1 MGPATGGRRSAA
13 AVAVITLAGIVLGIS
28 PAAAHEGEAPAL
40 QVSSAANRSPSAS
53 LSGATVKGSVYAF
66 LPTATGSAS
75 VQFWIDDPGMVGA
88 PRQTERTAPYD
99 LLGGT
104 DAVANPLNTA
114 SLAEGSHTVSYRI
127 TYTDTDVVAGATT
140 FTVDNVPDQPA
151 PGPTGATTRINT
163 GGPAVTVSG
172 RAFAADTGATGGKS
186 YRNPSVT
193 AIAGTTDDALYLDE
207 RSATTGLGSF
217 TYAFPAGVPGDHV
230 VTLHFAELY
239 HGAPGGGPGGAGRRV
254 FSVNAEG
261 GTPEVAGLD
270 LFATVGAA
278 TATTR
283 TFTVP
288 VTDGRLDLAFTAT
301 VDQPTVA
308 AIEITAPVGTPAAT
322 GDPTPFT
329 WDTRMPSPIGR
340 SEGQG
345 AAVGSRVYVF
355 GGFATGTVTTARSDV
370 YDTLADT
377 WTRLPDM
384 PEEITH
390 SATVADG
397 TTVWIV
403 GGYVDDHPGPATRHV
418 WKFDTVR
425 RTYSPGPELPAP
437 RGAGAAA
444 VVGRELHFYG
454 GTNRVAGS
462 TADPD
467 QPDHWV
473 LNLDGG
479 TTWAPRAPLPN
490 PRNHLAGAAL
500 DGKVYAIGGQYNE
513 NENTGLQT
521 DVHRYDP
528 ATDVWTKVAGLPRAR
543 SHLVAV
549 VRDGQLLTLGGT
561 NPGNVASSDV
571 TAYDQAGNTWSQ
583 LPSLPGGRKTPVAA
597 SVGDT
602 VVVTGGSHATATY
615 RGRFAA
621 RWATGPAM
629 PVALGEVAGGVVGSS
644 LYLVGE
650 GNSATL
656 ALNLGTG
663 TWRRDLPVRP
673 FVGHHHTA
681 EVVNGKLYLFGG
693 LGAGAGKVQ
702 IFDPATNRWTL
713 GPDMPFA
720 AGSSSSAVINGK
732 VYVAGGIVGS
742 ATTDRVARFDPATN
756 AWAAAAPMPQGRNH
770 AAATTDGS
778 LLYVA
783 GGRGAGSGD
792 ANVVADG
799 YDTLQVYDPATDR
812 WRSSADPASGLPA
825 LPQARGGTG
834 RAVFSGGEMYVMG
847 GETAT
852 GAGAT
857 SRKVYQ
863 RVDVYNPQTRIWRS
877 GTPMPTGRHGIHPVL
892 VGNRI
897 TVAGGGVQAGFS
909 SSGVV
914 EVYTV
919 R

>member
-1 MGPATGGRRSAA
+1 MGPAIGGRRSAA
-13 AVAVITLAGIVLGIS
+13 AVALAAFAGLVLGVA
-28 PAAAHEGEAPAL
+28 PASAHEGDAPAL
-40 QVSSAANRSPSAS
+40 QVSGSAGRSPSS
-53 LSGATVKGSVYAF
+53 TLSGATVRGPVHVF
-66 LPTATGSAS
+66 LPATAGVTA
-75 VQFWIDDPGMVGA
+75 VRFWLDDPAMAGA
-88 PRQTERTAPYD
+88 PRQIERTAPYD
-99 LLGGT
+99 LAGGT
-104 DAVANPLNTA
+104 DTAATPLSTT
-114 SLAEGSHTVSYRI
+114 SLTEGSHTVSYTV
-127 TYTDTDVVAGATT
+127 TYSDADVVSGAAT

-151 PGPTGATTRINT
+151 PAPSGPTTRINA

-172 RAFAADTGATGGKS
+172 RAFAADSYATGGKS

-207 RSATTGLGSF
+207 RSATTSPGSF
-217 TYAFPAGVPGDHV
+217 AYAIPAGVPGDHT

-261 GTPEVAGLD
+261 GAAEVVDLD
-270 LFATVGAA
+270 LFATVGAM

-283 TFTVP
+283 SFTVP

-308 AIEITAPVGTPAAT
+308 AIEVTAPAGSPAL

-329 WDTRMPSPIGR
+329 WETRMPSPIGR

-345 AAVGSRVYVF
+345 AAVGSKVYVF
-355 GGFATGTVTTARSDV
+355 GGFATGTITTARSDV
-370 YDTLADT
+370 YDTVTDT

-390 SATVADG
+390 SATVVDG

-425 RTYSPGPELPAP
+425 RTFSAGPQLPAP

-444 VVGRELHFYG
+444 IVGRELHFYG

-479 TTWAPRAPLPN
+479 TTWTARAPLPN
-490 PRNHLAGAAL
+490 PRNHLTGATL

-528 ATDVWTKVAGLPRAR
+528 ATDAWTKVASLPRAR

-549 VRDGQLLTLGGT
+549 VRDGQILALGGT

-571 TAYDQAGNTWSQ
+571 TAYDPASNTWSQ
-583 LPSLPGGRKTPVAA
+583 LPSLPGGRKTPVVAT
-597 SVGDT
+597 VGDT
-602 VVVTGGSHATATY
+602 VVVSGGSHATATY
-615 RGRFAA
+615 RGRLAA

-629 PVALGEVAGGVVGSS
+629 PVALGEVAGGVVGGS

-663 TWRRDLPVRP
+663 VWRRDLPVRP

-681 EVVNGKLYLFGG
+681 EVVNGRLYLFGG

-702 IFDPATNRWTL
+702 IFDPVTNRWTL

-720 AGSSSSAVINGK
+720 AGSSSSAVINGR
-732 VYVAGGIVGS
+732 VYVAGGIIGS
-742 ATTDRVARFDPATN
+742 TTTDRVARFDPATN
-756 AWAAAAPMPQGRNH
+756 TWAAMASMPQGRNH

-792 ANVVADG
+792 GNVVANG
-799 YDTLQVYDPATDR
+799 FDTLQVYDPAANS
-812 WRSSADPASGLPA
+812 WRSSAYPASGLPA

-834 RAVFSGGEMYVMG
+834 RAVFSGGEIYVMG
-847 GETAT
+847 GETDT

-863 RVDVYNPQTRIWRS
+863 RVDVYNPQTRTWRL
-877 GTPMPTGRHGIHPVL
+877 GTPMPTGRHGIYPVL

-897 TVAGGGVQAGFS
+897 TVAGGGVQAANS
-909 SSGVV
+909 SSSVV